1 MEIQMFVY
9 RFKFRNRDLKVYKSH
24 KILASNE
31 SQAMFFIKRKL
42 GNFDW
47 YPSSCKRSY
56 IVCE

>member
-1 MEIQMFVY
+1 MFVY